1 MEELIEKVD
10 ILKKN
15 LDQENII
22 KEIKELNKRVK
33 NDEDLLSLIKN
44 YHTTKDENIKKQ
56 ILENSLF
63 REYKEKET
71 ELNILIL
78 ELNKRLK
85 EITKKD
91 KCLHESN

>member
-10 ILKKN
+10 ILKKSLN
-15 LDQENII
+15 QEDII
-22 KEIKELNKRVK
+22 QEIKELNNKVK
-33 NDEDLLSLIKN
+33 TDKQLLSLIEN
-44 YHTTKDENIKKQ
+44 YRTTKDENIKKQ

-71 ELNILIL
+71 EINILIL

-91 KCLHESN
+91 KCLDESN

>member
-10 ILKKN
+10 ILKKSLN
-15 LDQENII
+15 QEDIVQ
-22 KEIKELNKRVK
+22 EIKELNNKVK
-33 NDEDLLSLIKN
+33 TDKQLLSLIEN
-44 YHTTKDENIKKQ
+44 YRTTKDENIKKQ

-71 ELNILIL
+71 EINILIL
-78 ELNKRLK
+78 EINKRLK

-91 KCLHESN
+91 KCLDESN